1 MKPYNGGS
9 NHRVSAETPANGC
22 ENNFEVKIPHS
33 AGGITNIP
41 GTPDYPHPDDVNVCK
56 SPATPDYPHP
66 DDCAWP
72 AANHKNIETYEGI
85 SPKFSDG
92 RDTSAGSW
100 SPKSPDYTPPS
111 SPSCDEKSTM
121 APKRRKFEHETA
133 QK

>member
-41 GTPDYPHPDDVNVCK
+41 GTPDYPHPDDCVW
-56 SPATPDYPHP
+56 S
-66 DDCAWP
+66 
-72 AANHKNIETYEGI
+72 AANHKNIERYEGI